1 MIDGRERMN
10 RKKQWKG
17 TRRGQHYEKEVVC
30 ETTAWAKPQLVHK
43 SWMKR
48 AEKISFDLRAGI
60 TGLRPSKGDLVT
72 WIKTQLRRSTM
83 DAAEARLV
91 LAFFWNASMRYEE
104 VMGSRSDDQAIH
116 AFKKMCVGWRSTL
129 VAREIK
135 SDEIK
140 SKKTCFWREVE
151 TVMGI
156 LGPAVND

>member
-60 TGLRPSKGDLVT
+60 TGLGPSKGALVT
-72 WIKTQLRRSTM
+72 WIKTQFHRSTM
-83 DAAEARLV
+83 DATEARLLSDV
-91 LAFFWNASMRYEE
+91 LWTASVRCEE
-104 VMGSRSDDQAIH
+104 VVGSRSDDQAIH
-116 AFKKMCVGWRSTL
+116 AFKEMCVVGK
-129 VAREIK
+129 ARWLLG
-135 SDEIK
+135 K
-140 SKKTCFWREVE
+140 SKAMKPNQRKSAFCRELE

-156 LGPAVND
+156 LGPVVND